1 MTTPSEDEIPGS
13 VGPTTSDVDG
23 EAQPR
28 RVGVGSSPP
37 ASEIPP
43 RATSAAGDGEDA
55 SSAPTAPTEVDAPPM
70 SLAVPGASS
79 QIAPASRT
87 LRFVYWMAWFVFVP
101 FLLAV
106 FVVWSFTPPSGIE
119 PTGVFGP
126 VRSFVREQPVP
137 VTIVVFTIFEMAFW
151 SLRHRLPLSRHAH
164 PPLRSGVHEE
174 LREPFEKARLLLD
187 EARAILEK
195 NAGMIGS
202 SIGENDLDALKAS
215 LRKLE
220 KAMDLEPFDVR
231 IFSETL
237 LAADEI
243 VNKHLSPWRKSELRE
258 YVESIA
264 FAVIVALL
272 LRSFVFEAFK
282 IPSGSM
288 IPTLQVGDHIFVN
301 KFSYGPAIPFTKAR
315 LWTNMPPKRG
325 DVMVFAFPEDKELDF
340 IKRVVA
346 LPGDELRTEG
356 GHPIINGWR
365 VPNCP
370 VGEYSYTEE
379 NGEQHTGD
387 LFVEYL
393 EDEAYVTLYDRARA
407 SAMQGP
413 FLVQQG
419 EVWVMGD
426 NRHNS
431 HDSRLWRGGLGA
443 GVPFENIRG
452 RALFVWVNVAA
463 GKGFDWSR
471 IGAPVM
477 GRPRLPPNMK
487 RLDAGIERCLKNRP
501 PLDQTHP
508 PSKYKE
514 REPGK

>member
-13 VGPTTSDVDG
+13 VGPTTLDVAGDPAVPHAASTHAEG
-23 EAQPR
+23 
-28 RVGVGSSPP
+28 GSAPP
-37 ASEIPP
+37 AGHEG
-43 RATSAAGDGEDA
+43 ADGA
-55 SSAPTAPTEVDAPPM
+55 SQHDGVEPGPL
-70 SLAVPGASS
+70 SLAHPNASS
-79 QIAPASRT
+79 QLAPASRS
-87 LRFVYWMAWFVFVP
+87 LRVIYWTMWFILVP
-101 FLLAV
+101 FLCAI
-106 FVVWSFTPPSGIE
+106 FVVWGFTPPSGIE
-119 PTGVFGP
+119 PGGVFGP

-164 PPLRSGVHEE
+164 PPLRPGVHEE

-195 NAGMIGS
+195 NGGVILS
-202 SIGENDLDALKAS
+202 TIGEADLDAVKGS
-215 LRKLE
+215 LRTLE
-220 KAMDLEPFDVR
+220 RSMDADPFDVKV
-231 IFSETL
+231 FSEAL
-237 LAADEI
+237 LAADEV

-301 KFSYGPAIPFTKAR
+301 KFSYGPAIPFTKSR

-340 IKRVVA
+340 IKRVIA

-365 VPNCP
+365 VPHCP

-379 NGEQHTGD
+379 SGEAHTGD

-407 SAMQGP
+407 STVQGP

-443 GVPFENIRG
+443 GVPYENIRG

-487 RLDAGIERCLKNRP
+487 RLDQGIETCLKNRP
-501 PLDQTHP
+501 PLDQTRP
-508 PSKYKE
+508 PSKMATPA
-514 REPGK
+514 PGR